1 LSAKVKIPKLSWKE
15 VRTLFKRTFVEFFQE
30 ESFFH
35 GAALAYYAVFAIIPI
50 IYLAVISFGNILGQE
65 EILRL
70 IKVLLEEQVGLKDS
84 SGILDFLSEVHFEKS
99 SVILNI
105 IGIIALMFSSSGLI
119 SSLRLSI
126 NEFYDIHVKIDD
138 RKTQIL
144 YAVFIKLVAVFM
156 LAVFGV
162 TIVLLYT
169 GETIFMSV
177 SGKLYDSL
185 HLEQQ
190 WIMSGLEHVVAI
202 GINTILFSLVY
213 KFLHDG
219 KVVWKLA
226 LSGGLL
232 TSFLLYIGQIGLKFY
247 LTNFFFGSQMG
258 IAGTLLIFLA
268 WMYYSSQIIFLGAK
282 FIKVY
287 SELIGKPIIFEVHK
301 LLQNMQ
307 KRKKDTTRLPE

>member
-1 LSAKVKIPKLSWKE
+1 MSPRAKIPKLSWKE
-15 VRTLFKRTFVEFFQE
+15 VGELFKRTFLEFFQE
-30 ESFFH
+30 DSFFH

-50 IYLAVISFGNILGQE
+50 IYLAVISFGMIMGQE
-65 EILRL
+65 AILRL

-84 SGILDFLSEVHFEKS
+84 SGILAFLSEVHFEKTN
-99 SVILNI
+99 VVLNI

-119 SSLRLSI
+119 SSLRMSI

-138 RKTQIL
+138 RKTKIF
-144 YAVFIKLVAVFM
+144 YAVFTKLISVFM

-162 TIVLLYT
+162 SIVLLYT
-169 GETIFMSV
+169 AETIFMSV
-177 SGKLYDSL
+177 SGQLFGFL
-185 HLEQQ
+185 HIEQP
-190 WIMSGLEHVVAI
+190 WVMEGLGHLISV
-202 GINTILFSLVY
+202 GINTILFALVY

-219 KVVWKLA
+219 RVVWKLA

-232 TSFLLYIGQIGLKFY
+232 TSALLYIGQIGLKFY

-287 SELIGKPIIFEVHK
+287 SELIGRPITFEVHR

-307 KRKKDTTRLPE
+307 QRRKG

>member
-1 LSAKVKIPKLSWKE
+1 M
-15 VRTLFKRTFVEFFQE
+15 FKRTFIEFFQE
-30 ESFFH
+30 NSFFH

-50 IYLAVISFGNILGQE
+50 IYLAVISFGAIMGQE
-65 EILRL
+65 AILRL
-70 IKVLLEEQVGLKDS
+70 IKVLLEEQVGIKDS
-84 SGILDFLSEVHFEKS
+84 SGILAFLSDVHFEKS

-119 SSLRLSI
+119 SSLRMSI
-126 NEFYDIHVKIDD
+126 NEFYDIQVKIED
-138 RKTQIL
+138 RKTKIFHT
-144 YAVFIKLVAVFM
+144 VFTKLVSVFM

-162 TIVLLYT
+162 SIVLLYT
-169 GETIFMSV
+169 AETIFLSL
-177 SGKLYDSL
+177 SGQLFGWL
-185 HLEQQ
+185 HLHGKWTMEIVGQLV
-190 WIMSGLEHVVAI
+190 SV
-202 GINTILFSLVY
+202 GINTILFALVY

-219 KVVWKLA
+219 RVVWKLA

-232 TSFLLYIGQIGLKFY
+232 TAFLLHIGQIGLKFY

-287 SELIGKPIIFEVHK
+287 SELIGRPITFEVHR

-307 KRKKDTTRLPE
+307 QRRKG

>member
-1 LSAKVKIPKLSWKE
+1 MSSKVKIPKLSWKE
-15 VRTLFKRTFVEFFQE
+15 VLTLFKRTFMEFFQE
-30 ESFFH
+30 NSFFH

-50 IYLAVISFGNILGQE
+50 IYLAVISFGKIMGQE

-84 SGILDFLSEVHFEKS
+84 SGILAFLSEVHFEKS
-99 SVILNI
+99 SVLLNI
-105 IGIIALMFSSSGLI
+105 IGIVALMFSSSGLI
-119 SSLRLSI
+119 SSLRMSI
-126 NEFYDIHVKIDD
+126 NEFYDVQVKIED
-138 RKTQIL
+138 RKTKIFHTVL
-144 YAVFIKLVAVFM
+144 TKLISVFM

-162 TIVLLYT
+162 SIVLLYT
-169 GETIFMSV
+169 GETVFMSV
-177 SGKLYDSL
+177 SGELYNSF
-185 HLEQQ
+185 HLKQQ
-190 WIMSGLEHVVAI
+190 WIMGGIEHLASI
-202 GINTILFSLVY
+202 GINTILFALVY

-226 LSGGLL
+226 FSGGLL
-232 TSFLLYIGQIGLKFY
+232 TACLLHIGQIGLKFY

-287 SELIGKPIIFEVHK
+287 SELIGRPITFEVHV

-307 KRKKDTTRLPE
+307 QRRKG

>member
-1 LSAKVKIPKLSWKE
+1 MSAKVKIPKLSWKE

>member
-1 LSAKVKIPKLSWKE
+1 LSSRVKIPKLSWKE
-15 VRTLFKRTFVEFFQE
+15 VAELFKRTFLEFFQE
-30 ESFFH
+30 DSFFH

-50 IYLAVISFGNILGQE
+50 IYLAVISFGMIMGQE
-65 EILRL
+65 AILKL
-70 IKVLLEEQVGLKDS
+70 IKVLLEEQVGIKDS
-84 SGILDFLSEVHFEKS
+84 SGILAFLSDVHFEKS
-99 SVILNI
+99 SVLLNI

-119 SSLRLSI
+119 SSLRMSI
-126 NEFYDIHVKIDD
+126 NEFYDIQVKIDD
-138 RKTQIL
+138 RKTKIF
-144 YAVFIKLVAVFM
+144 YTIFTKLVSVFM

-162 TIVLLYT
+162 SIVLLYT
-169 GETIFMSV
+169 AETLFMSL
-177 SGKLYDSL
+177 SGELFAWFR
-185 HLEQQ
+185 LEEQ
-190 WIMSGLEHVVAI
+190 WVMAGIGHVVSI
-202 GINTILFSLVY
+202 GINTILFALVY

-232 TSFLLYIGQIGLKFY
+232 TSCLLYIGQIGLKFY

-287 SELIGKPIIFEVHK
+287 SELIGKPITFEVHR

-307 KRKKDTTRLPE
+307 QRRKG

>member
-1 LSAKVKIPKLSWKE
+1 LSSRVKIPKLSWKK
-15 VRTLFKRTFVEFFQE
+15 VLILFKRTFMEFFQE
-30 ESFFH
+30 NSFFH

-50 IYLAVISFGNILGQE
+50 IYLAVISFGKIMGQE

-84 SGILDFLSEVHFEKS
+84 SGILAFLSEVHFEKS
-99 SVILNI
+99 SVVLNI
-105 IGIIALMFSSSGLI
+105 IGIVALMFSSSALI
-119 SSLRLSI
+119 SSLRMSI
-126 NEFYDIHVKIDD
+126 NEFYDIQVKIDD
-138 RKTQIL
+138 RKTKIFHTVL
-144 YAVFIKLVAVFM
+144 TKLISVFM

-162 TIVLLYT
+162 SIVLLYT
-169 GETIFMSV
+169 AETIFLSI
-177 SGKLYDSL
+177 SSELYDSF
-185 HLEQQ
+185 HLKQQ
-190 WIMSGLEHVVAI
+190 WIMGGVEHLISI
-202 GINTILFSLVY
+202 GINTILFALVY

-226 LSGGLL
+226 FSGGLL
-232 TSFLLYIGQIGLKFY
+232 TACLLHIGQIGLKFY

-268 WMYYSSQIIFLGAK
+268 WMYYTSQIIFLGAK

-287 SELIGKPIIFEVHK
+287 SELIGRPIVFEVHI

-307 KRKKDTTRLPE
+307 QRRKK

>member
-1 LSAKVKIPKLSWKE
+1 MNSKVKVPKLSWKE
-15 VRTLFKRTFVEFFQE
+15 VLQLFKRTFFEFFQE
-30 ESFFH
+30 NSFFH

-50 IYLAVISFGNILGQE
+50 IYLSLISFGRIMGQE

-84 SGILDFLSEVHFEKS
+84 SGILAFLSDVHFEKS

-105 IGIIALMFSSSGLI
+105 IGIVALMFSSSALI

-126 NEFYDIHVKIDD
+126 NEFYDINVKIDD
-138 RKTQIL
+138 RKTQIFH
-144 YAVFIKLVAVFM
+144 AIFTKLVSVFM

-162 TIVLLYT
+162 AIVLLYT
-169 GETIFMSV
+169 GETVFMSI

-185 HLEQQ
+185 HLQQQ
-190 WIMSGLEHVVAI
+190 WIMNTLEHLIAI
-202 GINTILFSLVY
+202 GINTILFALVY

-226 LSGGLL
+226 FSGGLL
-232 TSFLLYIGQIGLKFY
+232 TACLLYVGQIGLKFY
-247 LTNFFFGSQMG
+247 FTKYFFGSQMG

-287 SELIGKPIIFEVHK
+287 SELIGRPITFEVHK

-307 KRKKDTTRLPE
+307 QRRKG

>member
-1 LSAKVKIPKLSWKE
+1 MSSRVKIPKLNWKE
-15 VRTLFKRTFVEFFQE
+15 VLLLFKRTFMEFFQE
-30 ESFFH
+30 NSFFH

-50 IYLAVISFGNILGQE
+50 IYLAVISFGKIMGQE

-84 SGILDFLSEVHFEKS
+84 AGILAFLSEVHFEKS
-99 SVILNI
+99 SVVLNI
-105 IGIIALMFSSSGLI
+105 IGIIALMFSSSALI
-119 SSLRLSI
+119 SSLRMSI
-126 NEFYDIHVKIDD
+126 NEFYDIQVKIDD
-138 RKTQIL
+138 RKTKIFHTVL
-144 YAVFIKLVAVFM
+144 TKLISVFM

-162 TIVLLYT
+162 SIVLLYT
-169 GETIFMSV
+169 AETIFMSI
-177 SGKLYDSL
+177 SGELYDSF
-185 HLEQQ
+185 HLKQQ
-190 WIMSGLEHVVAI
+190 WIMGGVEHIISI
-202 GINTILFSLVY
+202 GINTILFALVY

-226 LSGGLL
+226 FSGGLL
-232 TSFLLYIGQIGLKFY
+232 TACLLYVGQIGLKFY

-268 WMYYSSQIIFLGAK
+268 WMYYTSQIIFLGAK

-287 SELIGKPIIFEVHK
+287 SEVIGRPIVFEVHI

-307 KRKKDTTRLPE
+307 QRRKK

>member
-1 LSAKVKIPKLSWKE
+1 MSSKVKIPKLSWSE
-15 VRTLFKRTFVEFFQE
+15 VAQLFKRTFLEFFQE
-30 ESFFH
+30 NSFFH

-50 IYLAVISFGNILGQE
+50 IYLAVISFGRIMGQE

-70 IKVLLEEQVGLKDS
+70 IKVLLEEQVGIKDS
-84 SGILDFLSEVHFEKS
+84 SGILNFLSDVHFEKS
-99 SVILNI
+99 SMILNI

-119 SSLRLSI
+119 SSLRMSI

-138 RKTQIL
+138 RKTKIF
-144 YAVFIKLVAVFM
+144 YTIFTKLISVFM

-162 TIVLLYT
+162 SIVLLYT
-169 GETIFMSV
+169 TETIFMSV
-177 SGKLYDSL
+177 SGKLLSWL
-185 HLEQQ
+185 HIEQH
-190 WIMSGLEHVVAI
+190 WVIEGFGHLVSV
-202 GINTILFSLVY
+202 GINTILFALVY

-219 KVVWKLA
+219 KVLWKLA
-226 LSGGLL
+226 FSGGLL
-232 TSFLLYIGQIGLKFY
+232 TSGLLYIGQIGLKFY

-301 LLQNMQ
+301 LLQNIQ
-307 KRKKDTTRLPE
+307 QRKKG

>member
-1 LSAKVKIPKLSWKE
+1 LSSRVKIPKLSWKE
-15 VRTLFKRTFVEFFQE
+15 VAELFKRTFLEFFQE
-30 ESFFH
+30 DSFFH

-50 IYLAVISFGNILGQE
+50 IYLAVISFGMIMGQE
-65 EILRL
+65 AILKL
-70 IKVLLEEQVGLKDS
+70 IKVLLEEQVGIKDS
-84 SGILDFLSEVHFEKS
+84 SGILAFLSDVHFEKS
-99 SVILNI
+99 SVLLNI

-119 SSLRLSI
+119 SSLRMSI
-126 NEFYDIHVKIDD
+126 NEFYDIQVKIDD
-138 RKTQIL
+138 RKTKIF
-144 YAVFIKLVAVFM
+144 YTIFTKLVSVFM

-162 TIVLLYT
+162 SIVLLYT
-169 GETIFMSV
+169 AETLFMSL
-177 SGKLYDSL
+177 SGELFAWFR
-185 HLEQQ
+185 LEEQ
-190 WIMSGLEHVVAI
+190 WVMAGIGHVVSV
-202 GINTILFSLVY
+202 GINTILFALVY

-232 TSFLLYIGQIGLKFY
+232 TSCLLYIGQIGLKFY

-287 SELIGKPIIFEVHK
+287 SELIGKPITFEVHR

-307 KRKKDTTRLPE
+307 QRRKG

>member
-1 LSAKVKIPKLSWKE
+1 MSQKVKTQKLSWKE
-15 VRTLFKRTFVEFFQE
+15 VITLFKRTFVEFFQE
-30 ESFFH
+30 NSFFH
-35 GAALAYYAVFAIIPI
+35 GAALAYYAVFAIVPI
-50 IYLAVISFGNILGQE
+50 IYLAVISFGKIMGQE

-84 SGILDFLSEVHFEKS
+84 SGILAFLSEVHFEKS
-99 SVILNI
+99 SIVLNI

-119 SSLRLSI
+119 SSLRMSI
-126 NEFYDIHVKIDD
+126 NEFYDIQIKIDD
-138 RKTQIL
+138 RKTKIF
-144 YAVFIKLVAVFM
+144 YTIFTKLASVFM

-162 TIVLLYT
+162 SIVLLYT
-169 GETIFMSV
+169 GETIFMSI
-177 SGKLYDSL
+177 SGKLYETL
-185 HLEQQ
+185 HLQQ
-190 WIMSGLEHVVAI
+190 KWIMSGLEHLVAI
-202 GINTILFSLVY
+202 GINTLLFALVY

-219 KVVWKLA
+219 KVIWKLA

-232 TSFLLYIGQIGLKFY
+232 TSCLLYLGQIGLKFY

-282 FIKVY
+282 FVKVY
-287 SELIGKPIIFEVHK
+287 SDMIGKPIIFEVHK

-307 KRKKDTTRLPE
+307 QRRDQ

>member
-1 LSAKVKIPKLSWKE
+1 MSSRVKIPKLSWKE
-15 VRTLFKRTFVEFFQE
+15 VAELFKRTFLEFFQE
-30 ESFFH
+30 DSFFH

-50 IYLAVISFGNILGQE
+50 IYLAVISFGMIMGQE
-65 EILRL
+65 AILKL
-70 IKVLLEEQVGLKDS
+70 IKVLLEEQVGIKDS
-84 SGILDFLSEVHFEKS
+84 SGILAFLSDVHFEKS
-99 SVILNI
+99 SVLLNI

-119 SSLRLSI
+119 SSLRMSI
-126 NEFYDIHVKIDD
+126 NEFYDIQVKIDD
-138 RKTQIL
+138 RKTKIF
-144 YAVFIKLVAVFM
+144 YTIFTKLVSVFM

-162 TIVLLYT
+162 SIVLLYT
-169 GETIFMSV
+169 AETLFMSL
-177 SGKLYDSL
+177 SGELFAWFR
-185 HLEQQ
+185 LEEQ
-190 WIMSGLEHVVAI
+190 WVMAGIGHVVSI
-202 GINTILFSLVY
+202 GINTILFALVY

-232 TSFLLYIGQIGLKFY
+232 TSCLLYIGQIGLKFY

-287 SELIGKPIIFEVHK
+287 SELIGKPITFEVHR

-307 KRKKDTTRLPE
+307 QRRKG

>member
-1 LSAKVKIPKLSWKE
+1 MSSKVKIPKLSWEE
-15 VRTLFKRTFVEFFQE
+15 VKTLFKRTFVEFFQE

-144 YAVFIKLVAVFM
+144 FAVFTKLVSVFM

-162 TIVLLYT
+162 AIVLLYT

-177 SGKLYDSL
+177 SGKLYETL
-185 HLEQQ
+185 HLHQK
-190 WIMSGLEHVVAI
+190 WLMSGLEHVVAI

-219 KVVWKLA
+219 RVVWKLA

-232 TSFLLYIGQIGLKFY
+232 TSCLLYIGQIGLKFY

-307 KRKKDTTRLPE
+307 KRRKE

>member
-1 LSAKVKIPKLSWKE
+1 LSAKVKIPKLSWQE
-15 VRTLFKRTFVEFFQE
+15 VKTLFKRTFVEFFQE

-99 SVILNI
+99 SMILNI

-162 TIVLLYT
+162 VIVLLYT

-185 HLEQQ
+185 HLQQ
-190 WIMSGLEHVVAI
+190 KWIMSGLEHVVAI

-219 KVVWKLA
+219 RVVWKLA

-232 TSFLLYIGQIGLKFY
+232 TSFMLYIGQIGLKFY

>member
-1 LSAKVKIPKLSWKE
+1 LSAKVKIPKLSWQE
-15 VRTLFKRTFVEFFQE
+15 VKTLFKRTFAEFFQE
-30 ESFFH
+30 DSFFH

-99 SVILNI
+99 NMILNI

-119 SSLRLSI
+119 SSLRMSI

-144 YAVFIKLVAVFM
+144 FAIFTKLVSVFM
-156 LAVFGV
+156 LAAFGV
-162 TIVLLYT
+162 AIVLLYT

-177 SGKLYDSL
+177 SGQLYDSL
-185 HLEQQ
+185 HLEQK
-190 WIMSGLEHVVAI
+190 WVMSGLEHLLAI
-202 GINTILFSLVY
+202 GINTILFALVY

-219 KVVWKLA
+219 RVVWKLA

-307 KRKKDTTRLPE
+307 KRKKDTSRLPE

>member
-1 LSAKVKIPKLSWKE
+1 M
-15 VRTLFKRTFVEFFQE
+15 EFFQE
-30 ESFFH
+30 NSFFH

-50 IYLAVISFGNILGQE
+50 IYLAVISFGKIMGQE

-84 SGILDFLSEVHFEKS
+84 SGILAFLSEVHFEKS
-99 SVILNI
+99 SVVLNI

-119 SSLRLSI
+119 SSLRMSI
-126 NEFYDIHVKIDD
+126 NEFYDVQVKIDD
-138 RKTQIL
+138 RKTKIFHTVL
-144 YAVFIKLVAVFM
+144 TKLISVFM

-162 TIVLLYT
+162 SIVLLYT
-169 GETIFMSV
+169 GETVFMSV
-177 SGKLYDSL
+177 SGELYHSF
-185 HLEQQ
+185 HLKQQ
-190 WIMSGLEHVVAI
+190 WIMGGIEHLASI
-202 GINTILFSLVY
+202 GINTILFALVY

-226 LSGGLL
+226 FSGGLL
-232 TSFLLYIGQIGLKFY
+232 TACLLHIGQIGLKFY

-287 SELIGKPIIFEVHK
+287 SELIGRPITFEVHV

-307 KRKKDTTRLPE
+307 QRRKK